1 VRLSKHVGR
10 SILLSVGSF
19 ALFGFVDAQE
29 AKPPAPTVKTEE
41 APPRPPD
48 HPVTAEQVHAFPAV
62 CHTATF
68 NRQLLREK
76 LEVQRK
82 QLPEWYPPEVWNEI
96 EQAIENIDLAEVALP
111 TYQKYIEQSDMD
123 WLIKYMATP
132 AGQESIRATMEADI
146 RAQHTGASP
155 LEAARQARELTQHDA
170 GELQSVERL
179 MTPADHRGIAAHA
192 AALNRLQP
200 IMLQILAEVGQ
211 AVIEKQLE
219 LSKAIAHRHQADLTA
234 AKRKYDETHK
244 SKP

>member
-1 VRLSKHVGR
+1 
-10 SILLSVGSF
+10 VGSF
-19 ALFGFVDAQE
+19 TLFGFVAAQE
-29 AKPPAPTVKTEE
+29 AKPPAPTIKAEE
-41 APPRPPD
+41 SPPRPPD
-48 HPVTAEQVHAFPAV
+48 HPVTAAQVHTFLAV
-62 CHTATF
+62 CHTVTF

-82 QLPEWYPPEVWNEI
+82 QLPEWYPPEVWDEI
-96 EQAIENIDLAEVALP
+96 EQAIENVDLAEVALP

-123 WLIKYMATP
+123 WLIMYMATP
-132 AGQESIRATMEADI
+132 AGQESIRAIMEADI
-146 RAQHTGASP
+146 RAQHSGASP
-155 LEAARQARELTQHDA
+155 LEAARQARELTQQDTA
-170 GELQSVERL
+170 GLQSVERL

-192 AALNRLQP
+192 AALRRLQP
-200 IMLQILAEVGQ
+200 VMDRILTEVGQ